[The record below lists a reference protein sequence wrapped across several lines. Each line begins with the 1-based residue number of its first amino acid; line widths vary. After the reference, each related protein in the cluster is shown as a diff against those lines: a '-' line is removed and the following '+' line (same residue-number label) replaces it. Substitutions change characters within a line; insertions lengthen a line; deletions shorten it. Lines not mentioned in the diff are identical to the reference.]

1 MKNVNTEV
9 TEITLIFHTD
19 PGHGWLEVPASM
31 AKQYLRDKYRQ
42 ISCYSYQKNGVLFLE
57 EDCDASLFLTAL
69 AAENIKLHLDRK
81 HLEITPIR
89 GYKSF
94 NSHVH

>member
-1 MKNVNTEV
+1 MEKANTEV

-31 AKQYLRDKYRQ
+31 AKQYLREKYRQ

-69 AAENIKLHLDRK
+69 ASKNIKLHLERK
-81 HLEITPIR
+81 YLEITPIR